1 MKKWV
6 VILLLA
12 VGFGGYAQG
21 IAPAKSAENE
31 ALQLKQTGFDFGKI
45 QQGRPVTHVFEIKN
59 GGSEALR
66 IENVQASC
74 GCTTPE
80 WSYDPVAPGGTATI
94 KVGYNAAAEGPFTK
108 TVTIFYNGN
117 KTRILTITGTVFKAA
132 ATSAPVNASI
142 SLLKQINNST
152 N

>member
-1 MKKWV
+1 MKKV
-6 VILLLA
+6 LLIAFLLLGYRGFTQVTPA
-12 VGFGGYAQG
+12 VKG
-21 IAPAKSAENE
+21 AENE
-31 ALQLKQTGFDFGKI
+31 ALQLKQLSFDFGKI
-45 QQGRPVTHVFEIKN
+45 QQGRPVTHIFEIQN
-59 GGSEALR
+59 AGTEDLR

-80 WSYDPVAPGGTATI
+80 WSYDPVKPGGKATI
-94 KVGYNAAAEGPFTK
+94 KVGYNAAAEGQFTK

>member
-1 MKKWV
+1 MKKIMLFV
-6 VILLLA
+6 FLILGYQ
-12 VGFGGYAQG
+12 GFSQG
-21 IAPAKSAENE
+21 TPVAKVAENE
-31 ALQLKQTGFDFGKI
+31 ALQLKQLSFDFGKI
-45 QQGRPVTHVFEIKN
+45 QQGRPVTHIFEIQN
-59 GGSEALR
+59 GGTEDLR
-66 IENVQASC
+66 VENVQASC

-80 WSYDPVAPGGTATI
+80 WSYDPVKPGGKASI

-117 KTRILTITGTVFKAA
+117 KTKILTITGTVFKAA

-142 SLLKQINNST
+142 GLLKQINNST

>member
-1 MKKWV
+1 MKKV
-6 VILLLA
+6 LLIAFLLLGYR
-12 VGFGGYAQG
+12 GFTQVTPVVKG
-21 IAPAKSAENE
+21 AENE
-31 ALQLKQTGFDFGKI
+31 ALQLKQLSFDFGKI
-45 QQGRPVTHVFEIKN
+45 QQGRPVTHIFEIQN
-59 GGSEALR
+59 AGTEDLR

-80 WSYDPVAPGGTATI
+80 WSYDPVKPGGKATI
-94 KVGYNAAAEGPFTK
+94 KVGYNAAAEGQFTK